1 MEIKNISYLVDHGPR
16 PLQQLPSDVT
26 TGDRERGL
34 CTFVI
39 RGNPQS
45 SMGGSVTT
53 IAYLADRHDRTA
65 VLRAF
70 YRANPGFVEV
80 KSFRYAQRLVGD
92 HGREWQAAHRE
103 IADDYFDRS
112 DNSRGGTQDCEDRDC
127 PICGET
133 IAYNGFPAHVTSEC
147 DAANG

>member
-1 MEIKNISYLVDHGPR
+1 
-16 PLQQLPSDVT
+16 
-26 TGDRERGL
+26 
-34 CTFVI
+34 
-39 RGNPQS
+39 
-45 SMGGSVTT
+45 MGGPVTA
-53 IAYLADRHDRTA
+53 IAYLTESHDRTA

-92 HGREWQAAHRE
+92 HGRQWQAAHRE

-112 DNSRGGTQDCEDRDC
+112 DNSRGGTQNCEDQDC
-127 PICGET
+127 PLCGET